1 MHQEEEEEEEEKH
14 NLQVKVARS
23 GGGNGARF
31 IWEAAPNAPRSKK
44 SGDLSKQGIKK
55 RPGGIVINQN
65 APWTRLKQSVRD
77 LVTCVC
83 GDGIPEPANYYS
95 TTYEVSRVNTGETYK
110 NGTDFD
116 QDAEAWDG
124 AGETWKETDPLLLYA
139 QGDETKES

>member
-1 MHQEEEEEEEEKH
+1 MHQEEEEKE
-14 NLQVKVARS
+14 QVEFRKS

-31 IWEAAPNAPRSKK
+31 IWEAEPNAPRSKK

-77 LVTCVC
+77 LVTCMC
-83 GDGIPEPANYYS
+83 GDGILESEPEPANYYS
-95 TTYEVSRVNTGETYK
+95 MTYEVSRVNTGETYK

-116 QDAEAWDG
+116 QGADVWDG
-124 AGETWKETDPLLLYA
+124 SGETWKETDPLLLYA